1 MIVQQKTFKSYDKL
15 EQYFIN
21 EILPNPNLSS
31 KVIGKKLLF
40 WEKPS
45 NRGGPRV
52 PGPLE

>member
-40 WEKPS
+40 WEKPL